1 MGKDLKKWEFSHWCW
16 ISKLV
21 PKPWKM
27 DSFLSTEIEHWHVLW
42 TSNSDVQPLWKNE
55 YIYIPQIMD
64 RNVHS
69 WPILGGTAGDV
80 LDYGAGSHMLT
91 AVWIPSPVW
100 LKTCLPRNPGEL
112 EGWRKGM
119 VVQLSPGEPLSLSHV
134 CTHSMINKNNI
145 SMCLGYCVVWC
156 PFKFCTSVTL
166 GWTWA
171 TGSV

>member
-27 DSFLSTEIEHWHVLW
+27 DSFYLLKLNIGMFCELAILMYSLYGKMST
-42 TSNSDVQPLWKNE
+42 
-55 YIYIPQIMD
+55 YIPQIMD

-134 CTHSMINKNNI
+134 CTHSMMNKNNI